1 MVACYK
7 NERVTQPKGLLMR
20 LAKAAAAL
28 LLLCVGAFPATP
40 QTTSVVNPAIQL
52 DVSLPVARS
61 LAMGGA
67 FVALADDA
75 TAAQANPAGLTRL
88 YVKKPQLSVEG
99 RGWNFFTLTPDRG
112 HAFGMPTGVGTDTVL
127 SGGLWPHAGAEL
139 AGVGGREL
147 NNTTRSVSLV
157 TFLYTKLGLDWV
169 VAGYRHQLLNLVN
182 RTESDG
188 PFVTLPSG
196 DVSRLNP
203 FTGRIDADI
212 ATYGVT
218 VARPFRRV
226 SVGGGIGL
234 STFSINSRAQSF
246 LVTPHDRLLRPSER
260 ASFTQVGGQFGPA
273 DRVEQKVAFIDEQ
286 MGEDTAWSYNVGASV
301 TMGVVN
307 VGGAFRKGP
316 VFRYDTRFFVGPALA
331 TGSLAE
337 RELDRHEGVR
347 FKVPDSYS
355 AGFAVTPVNTVK
367 LTFEYAFV
375 QYKQLID
382 GSGTGL
388 PVETAGQSRSADP
401 NVRADGVREIEALE
415 IDNAHQLR
423 AGIEWSFLQRGL
435 MADGTYTQTV
445 FLRAGGW
452 FDPDHRLRSNIPDP
466 GDARILT
473 KAILL
478 PKGKDEGHVSFG
490 GGVMLGG
497 RVQLDAGVDLS
508 PRVNTVAISTVVYF

>member
-1 MVACYK
+1 MQ
-7 NERVTQPKGLLMR
+7 EQIREDRTDDRSLRGSRIPR
-20 LAKAAAAL
+20 L
-28 LLLCVGAFPATP
+28 
-40 QTTSVVNPAIQL
+40 TSVVNAGIQF
-52 DVSLPVARS
+52 DFSLPGARS

-112 HAFGMPTGVGTDTVL
+112 HAFGTPTGIGTDAVL
-127 SGGLWPHAGAEL
+127 SAGRFPRAGAEF
-139 AGVGGREL
+139 AGVQGQEL
-147 NNTTRSVSLV
+147 NDATKSVSLV
-157 TFLYTKLGLDWV
+157 TFLYTRPGLDWV

-182 RTESDG
+182 RTESSG

-196 DVSRLNP
+196 DVSRLAP
-203 FTGRIDADI
+203 FTGRIETDI

-218 VARPFRRV
+218 VARPIRRV

-234 STFSINSRAQSF
+234 STFSINSRAQSL
-246 LVTPHDRLLRPSER
+246 LVAPHGRLLQPSER
-260 ASFTQVGGQFGPA
+260 ASFTQVGEQFGPA
-273 DRVEQKVAFIDEQ
+273 DYSEQAVEYIDEQ
-286 MGEDTAWSYNVGASV
+286 IGEDTAWSYNVGASI
-301 TMGVVN
+301 TMGMAN

-316 VFRYDTRFFVGPALA
+316 AFRYDTRFFAGPALA

-337 RELDRHEGVR
+337 RELDRHEGIR
-347 FKVPDSYS
+347 FKVPDSY
-355 AGFAVTPVNTVK
+355 AVGLALTPANTVK
-367 LTFEYAFV
+367 LTFEYAYV

-388 PVETAGQSRSADP
+388 PVETAGQSRSASPD
-401 NVRADGVREIEALE
+401 VRADGVREVEALE
-415 IDNAHQLR
+415 IDNTHQLR
-423 AGIEWSFLQRGL
+423 GGVEWSFLQRGL

-452 FDPDHRLRSNIPDP
+452 FDPDHRLRSKITDP
-466 GDARILT
+466 ATERILA

-478 PKGKDEGHVSFG
+478 PKGRDEGHVSFG
-490 GGVMLGG
+490 GGVILGG